1 MPTIE
6 FDDQFVLEP
15 AAPVR
20 ERYDMVAILR
30 RNVANLEIAL
40 KRQTD
45 RAEAAEAELLAIR
58 EDNHSMMLEIH
69 GLRTELAKLAQQEPV
84 AYVKYKT
91 TGGNVGLSWLAVPT
105 GAFYPREGEQLYVAP
120 VPACGAVIAH
130 VLTNGEPVTVS
141 VNGEPKYRILVDD
154 LTNPKS
160 PPTLPEDEKAFEKLA
175 YQILALALNNGTR
188 EAFPGKLKKLLKDV
202 AHAKQS

>member
-1 MPTIE
+1 MSK
-6 FDDQFVLEP
+6 LE
-15 AAPVR
+15 
-20 ERYDMVAILR
+20 EDILK
-30 RNVANLEIAL
+30 RNVAALELAL

-105 GAFYPREGEQLYVAP
+105 GAFYPREGEQLYAAP
-120 VPACGAVIAH
+120 VPAHAAPASR
-130 VLTNGEPVTVS
+130 NGCAELMTH
-141 VNGEPKYRILVDD
+141 N
-154 LTNPKS
+154 
-160 PPTLPEDEKAFEKLA
+160 A
-175 YQILALALNNGTR
+175 
-188 EAFPGKLKKLLKDV
+188 
-202 AHAKQS
+202 